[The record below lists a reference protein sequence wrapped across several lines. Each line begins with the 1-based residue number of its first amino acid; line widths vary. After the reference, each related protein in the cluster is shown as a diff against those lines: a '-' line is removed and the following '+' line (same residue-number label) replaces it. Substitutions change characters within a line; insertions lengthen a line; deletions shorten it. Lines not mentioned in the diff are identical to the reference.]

1 MDIFL
6 QCKSGLRYILQV
18 DRYLL
23 NIENLEQKSVSWIVR
38 PNGNRISRQISVKLF
53 CSFHSTILAKITFS
67 FSFFHSYDIIFAY
80 TSF

>member
-38 PNGNRISRQISVKLF
+38 PNGNRISRQISVN
-53 CSFHSTILAKITFS
+53 CSAPFIQQ
-67 FSFFHSYDIIFAY
+67 Y
-80 TSF
+80 